1 IPNHDMV
8 VATRKWHRSRSVYRY
23 CVSTPR
29 NGRNCR
35 RRGTEYCWS
44 SGRCA
49 CCTRRRHAPLPIE
62 THAFIGDGRT
72 TVGPDNLYSGS
83 ARSSLCRGGTSSRDH
98 QAVTRLEIRYS
109 CRRYS
114 RSSIRA
120 YGDGG
125 WRSAKRSSAKGS
137 DVNAIWIRAAAGN
150 PIHIGCGGKD
160 DQVDPRGCSCWQEI
174 WGG

>member
-1 IPNHDMV
+1 MV
-8 VATRKWHRSRSVYRY
+8 VATRKWHRTSSVYCYR
-23 CVSTPR
+23 VGTPC

-44 SGRCA
+44 SGRCT

-83 ARSSLCRGGTSSRDH
+83 ARSSLCRGGASSRDH
-98 QAVTRLEIRYS
+98 QAVTSLKIRYS
-109 CRRYS
+109 CRYYT
-114 RSSIRA
+114 RSSIRV

-125 WRSAKRSSAKGS
+125 WRSAKRSSAECA
-137 DVNAIWIRAAAGN
+137 DVYTIGIRTATRSA
-150 PIHIGCGGKD
+150 
-160 DQVDPRGCSCWQEI
+160 VY
-174 WGG
+174 